1 MSEVKILNIKPN
13 QLEIDIKKEMD
24 AGKTIEEATKI
35 VHERYQ
41 KEQDELKALL
51 SE

>member
-1 MSEVKILNIKPN
+1 MSKVKILKIKPS

-24 AGKTIEEATKI
+24 KGKTIEEATKI

-41 KEQDELKALL
+41 KEK
-51 SE
+51 